1 LQPNRGGNR
10 PIVVQRNGN
19 RHVGAAAKEVAER
32 ASALTRLEIELAT
45 LELKK
50 KATSLGLG
58 VGLGVGAAVFAVLGL
73 MFALAAITAA
83 IALTVS
89 AWVALLVMTGAMFVL
104 AGIAGALALGRF
116 RRGTP
121 PVPEKAIQ
129 EAKLTTEAI
138 KR

>member
-1 LQPNRGGNR
+1 M
-10 PIVVQRNGN
+10 IQRNGN
-19 RHVGAAAKEVAER
+19 PQVGAAAKEVAEH

-58 VGLGVGAAVFAVLGL
+58 IGLGLGAAVFGLLGL
-73 MFALAAITAA
+73 MFGLATITAA

-89 AWVALLVMTGAMFVL
+89 VWIALLIMTGALFVL
-104 AGIAGALALGRF
+104 AGIAGVLAVGRL